1 MIDRRAE
8 DRNEASTIW
17 AERALQYPGRAGA
30 LRNVRIGIESRLIGT
45 VEAGQERGHGDL
57 GGPGS
62 LALPALCN
70 AHDHGRGFR
79 PSAYG
84 VADDAVELWVP
95 GTYTLPPLDP
105 YLVAAVALGRM
116 AESGV
121 ASVVHCHLFRPP
133 ERIVAE
139 AEAVAR
145 VARDIGVRVAFVVPL
160 RDRNRLGYGDD
171 DAILAHMDPGF
182 RDAVAANF
190 RRPLPDMREQIAAV
204 GEIARR
210 FGGAFFH
217 VQYGPIG
224 VEWCSDA
231 LLEAVAADSA
241 RTGLRVHMHL
251 LESRQQREWADHAY
265 PDGIVR
271 QLDRMGLLS
280 PRLAVAHGVW
290 LTPDECKLL
299 AERGVV
305 VSVNTTS
312 NLRLRS
318 GVAPMAAMR
327 AAKLGVAFGMD
338 SLSLD
343 DDDDMLR
350 ELRLAYRVH
359 RGFGLDEVLDKA
371 ALFEAATQRGPAI
384 VSGES
389 RFGEHNFGAI
399 APGAPADLVLLDYAA
414 MTADAVDE
422 VCDETEMLL
431 ARATAE
437 HVQTLV
443 VGGRKV
449 VAEGRVASLDL
460 RAAERALSAEARRFA
475 EPLKALRPTL
485 AAYQEGLRR
494 FYRAGGHIGKAA
506 PGR

>member
-1 MIDRRAE
+1 MSDE
-8 DRNEASTIW
+8 RNPKSADAPAAIW
-17 AERALQYPGRAGA
+17 AERALCDPGRAGTS
-30 LRNVRIGIESRLIGT
+30 RRVRIALESGRIAAVKAGT
-45 VEAGQERGHGDL
+45 EPSPDDL
-57 GGPGS
+57 GGAGT

-70 AHDHGRGFR
+70 AHDHGRGLR
-79 PSAYG
+79 PTAHG
-84 VADDAVELWVP
+84 VPDDAVELWVP

-121 ASVVHCHLFRPP
+121 GSIVHCHLFRPP

-145 VARDIGVRVAFVVPL
+145 AAREIGVRVAFVVPL

-171 DAILAHMDPGF
+171 EAILAHMDAHC
-182 RDAVAANF
+182 RAAIAAQYQ
-190 RRPLPDMREQIAAV
+190 RPLPDMREQLAAV
-204 GEIARR
+204 GEIANR
-210 FGGAFFH
+210 FATDLFH

-231 LLEAVAADSA
+231 LLEAVAAESA

-265 PDGIVR
+265 PGGIVAH
-271 QLDRMGLLS
+271 LDRVGLLS

-290 LTPDECKLL
+290 LRPEECALL
-299 AERGVV
+299 AARGVA

-327 AAKLGVAFGMD
+327 QAKLGVAFGMD
-338 SLSLD
+338 ALSLD

-350 ELRLAYRVH
+350 ELRLAYRTH
-359 RGFGLDEVLDKA
+359 RGFGLEEILDKA
-371 ALFEAATQRGPAI
+371 ALFEAALRRGPAI
-384 VSGES
+384 VT
-389 RFGEHNFGAI
+389 GAAGHGTI
-399 APGAPADLVLLDYAA
+399 APGAPADLLLLDYAA
-414 MTADAVDE
+414 MSADIVDAA
-422 VCDETEMLL
+422 CDETEIVL

-437 HVQTLV
+437 HVRALV
-443 VGGRKV
+443 VGGRTV
-449 VAEGRVASLDL
+449 VAGGRVLGLDL
-460 RAAERALSAEARRFA
+460 RAAERALTAEARRNA
-475 EPLKALRPTL
+475 DSLKALRPTL
-485 AAYQEGLRR
+485 AAFQDGLRR
-494 FYRAGGHIGKAA
+494 FYRSGGHTRG
-506 PGR
+506 